1 MRISHDDGVRPSG
14 RCARGLTTSTTLIC
28 MSRDV
33 ARATESGGRR
43 CTWEQTGSVELSRNN
58 TFVRLAAATRR
69 DVTLP
74 PCGLSG
80 DTTVYKPEA
89 TARGGVHGGEN
100 SPKEKVVMGKM
111 DEVRTG

>member
-1 MRISHDDGVRPSG
+1 
-14 RCARGLTTSTTLIC
+14 

-33 ARATESGGRR
+33 ARATERGGRR
-43 CTWEQTGSVELSRNN
+43 CTRKHRGSGELARNN

-74 PCGLSG
+74 PSGLSG
-80 DTTVYKPEA
+80 DTTVVRPVA

-100 SPKEKVVMGKM
+100 SPKGKVVVGKM